1 MENQTSHTSQTPT
14 SSPLSRRNFVGAA
27 GLAGMGLLAANAAHG
42 QSSNAATASKTDGL
56 FAVPKTSKGEYAL
69 PPLPYAYDA
78 LEPHIDAETMR
89 LHHDIH
95 FEGYRTGLN
104 KAIAQM
110 TQFRADIDFPQIS
123 YWENQLAFNGAGY
136 NLHTV
141 FFQNMAPAGTTQP
154 SAALEKVL
162 ANAFG
167 SRKAFQEQFSIA
179 SKAVQGSGWGILGY
193 QPFGKRLVVLQAE
206 KHQNLT
212 QWAVIPILA
221 LDVWEHAYYLKYQNK
236 RGDYITN
243 WWKVVNWDNVE
254 QRIDAAM
261 QLS

>member
-1 MENQTSHTSQTPT
+1 MGMFAANSMQAAEGSPAPT
-14 SSPLSRRNFVGAA
+14 S
-27 GLAGMGLLAANAAHG
+27 
-42 QSSNAATASKTDGL
+42 TGL
-56 FAVPKTSKGEYAL
+56 FDVPRNSKGEYGL

-104 KAIAQM
+104 KAIAKM
-110 TQFRADIDFPQIS
+110 TEFRQKGEFPEIS

-141 FFQNMAPAGTTQP
+141 FFENMAPAGTTEP
-154 SAALEKVL
+154 SAAVDKIL
-162 ANAFG
+162 ADAFG
-167 SRKAFQEQFSIA
+167 SRKAFQEQFSAA

-193 QPFGKRLVVLQAE
+193 QPFGKRLVILQAE

-254 QRIDAAM
+254 QRLEAAM
-261 QLS
+261 KVT